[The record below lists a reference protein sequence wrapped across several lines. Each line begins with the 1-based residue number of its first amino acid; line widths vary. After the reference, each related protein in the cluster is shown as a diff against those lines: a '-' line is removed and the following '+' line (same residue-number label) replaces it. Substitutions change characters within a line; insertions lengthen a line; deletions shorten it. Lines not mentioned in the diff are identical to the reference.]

1 MSDPNLPPPP
11 PGTPPTPGPPP
22 GGNQGGPPGPPPPGA
37 GGYGA
42 PGGGQWNQPPA
53 QPYVP
58 GSPGGGYGG
67 FGVAPA
73 DPGKRLVAR
82 LIDFGILVVVWI
94 GVWIL
99 MAALVFADAAS
110 STSAVDD
117 LNRGANVSSLFI
129 SLALWVLYWLY
140 ESLMASTRGQTLG
153 KMIMGL
159 RITDASGNN
168 LTTAAAMKR
177 SAVWLVPII
186 PCCIGFIGFLV
197 IQIWGLVNIFNRPD
211 RLTLMDQFA
220 DSTVTNA

>member
-1 MSDPNLPPPP
+1 M
-11 PGTPPTPGPPP
+11 
-22 GGNQGGPPGPPPPGA
+22 
-37 GGYGA
+37 
-42 PGGGQWNQPPA
+42 
-53 QPYVP
+53 
-58 GSPGGGYGG
+58 
-67 FGVAPA
+67 
-73 DPGKRLVAR
+73 
-82 LIDFGILVVVWI
+82 
-94 GVWIL
+94 
-99 MAALVFADAAS
+99 FADAAS

-117 LNRGANVSSLFI
+117 LNLGANVSSLFI